1 MGLKWP
7 LTTRMCGEPHVPLST
22 GNDKLRLAGP
32 GAAPEDGFTGYPP
45 FGSSARWGDYSA
57 AVADEHGNIWF
68 GAEYIPNSPRTPLVN
83 WGTFIGEV
91 PIK

>member
-1 MGLKWP
+1 MA
-7 LTTRMCGEPHVPLST
+7 PHNTNVRRTPRSVVNGQRQVAARRT
-22 GNDKLRLAGP
+22 

-45 FGSSARWGDYSA
+45 FGSSARWGGYSA